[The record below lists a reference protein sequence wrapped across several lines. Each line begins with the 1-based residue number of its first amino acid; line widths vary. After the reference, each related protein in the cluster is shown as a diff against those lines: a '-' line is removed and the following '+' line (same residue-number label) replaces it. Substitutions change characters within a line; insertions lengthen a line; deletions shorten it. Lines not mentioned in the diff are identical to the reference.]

1 MAGPGLSRIGPEE
14 EAELLD
20 VVRERELS
28 RYRFD
33 DHDGSALPSKVS
45 RFEQEFRALT
55 GARHCLGMNS
65 CTSALYAGLL
75 AAGVGPGDEVI
86 VPGYTF
92 IASIAAVV
100 HTGAEPVLAEIDES
114 LLLDPADVATRIT
127 SRTKAVLAVHMLGAP
142 CDLDALDA
150 LTREHGLLLVE
161 DCAQAGGGT
170 YRGRHLGT
178 FGRFGAFSLNVFKTF
193 TAGDG
198 GVLLTGDDELYET
211 AFALHDHGAAPL
223 RLGVTDGPP
232 LFGLNLRMHELTG
245 AFALAQVRKVP
256 DILRTLRANRDKFVH
271 AIGDLPGVTPR
282 PLHDREGDCATVQ
295 AYTFT
300 SAALAEEVATRL
312 GTITLSRSGKH
323 HYANMSQL
331 QPDPLA
337 ATAPGTRRPD
347 RAVTRRCYP
356 LGSLPRTDDLL
367 NRTIALSV
375 GVVDSYLGS
384 GVGIDATAD
393 DEAIGAAARLFRS
406 TVEDAAKAVS

>member
-1 MAGPGLSRIGPEE
+1 MAGPGVSRIGPEE
-14 EAELLD
+14 EAELLS
-20 VVRERELS
+20 VIRERELS

-45 RFEQEFRALT
+45 QFEQEFRTLT

-75 AAGVGPGDEVI
+75 AAGIGPGDEVI

-92 IASIAAVV
+92 IASIAAVA

-114 LLLDPADVATRIT
+114 LLLDPADVAAKIT

-150 LTREHGLLLVE
+150 VTREHGLLLVE

-178 FGRFGAFSLNVFKTF
+178 VGGFGAFSLNVFKTF

-198 GVLLTGDDELYET
+198 GVLLTDDDDLYET

-245 AFALAQVRKVP
+245 ALALAQVRKLP
-256 DILRTLRANRDKFVH
+256 DILRTLRANRDKFAD
-271 AIGDLPGVTPR
+271 AIGDLPGVAPR
-282 PLHDREGDCATVQ
+282 RLHDPDGDCATVL
-295 AYTFT
+295 AYTFA
-300 SAALAEEVATRL
+300 SAAIADEVAGRL

-323 HYANMSQL
+323 NYANMPQL
-331 QPDPLA
+331 RPDLLGSPDA
-337 ATAPGTRRPD
+337 ATRRPN
-347 RAVTRRCYP
+347 RSVLRRSYP
-356 LGSLPRTDDLL
+356 PGSLPRTDDLL
-367 NRTIALSV
+367 SRSIALSV

-384 GVGIDATAD
+384 GVGIDVMAD
-393 DEAIGAAARLFRS
+393 DDTIEAAARQFRT
-406 TVEDAAKAVS
+406 TVEDVAKAAS

>member
-1 MAGPGLSRIGPEE
+1 MTGPGISRFGPEE
-14 EAELLD
+14 EAEVLS

-33 DHDGSALPSKVS
+33 DHDGSAPLSKVA
-45 RFEQEFRALT
+45 RFEQEFRTLT

-65 CTSALYAGLL
+65 CTSALFAGLL

-92 IASIAAVV
+92 IAPIAAVV

-114 LLLDPADVATRIT
+114 LLLDPADVAAKIT
-127 SRTKAVLAVHMLGAP
+127 ARTKAVIAVHMLGAP
-142 CDLDALDA
+142 CDLDALGA
-150 LTREHGLLLVE
+150 VTREHGLLLVE

-170 YRGRHLGT
+170 YHGRHLGT
-178 FGRFGAFSLNVFKTF
+178 FGVFGAFSLNVFKTF

-198 GVLLTGDDELYET
+198 GVLLTGDDDLYET

-223 RLGVTDGPP
+223 RMGVTDGPP

-245 AFALAQVRKVP
+245 AVALAQVRKLP
-256 DILRTLRANRDKFVH
+256 DILRTLRANRDKLAD
-271 AIGDLPGVTPR
+271 AIGDLPGVTRR
-282 PLHDREGDCATVQ
+282 PLHDPDGDCATVL
-295 AYTFT
+295 AYTFA
-300 SAALAEEVATRL
+300 SAATAGEVATRL

-331 QPDPLA
+331 RPDPPA
-337 ATAPGTRRPD
+337 PTASKTPRPE
-347 RAVTRRCYP
+347 RAVLHRHYP
-356 LGSLPRTDDLL
+356 PGSLPRTDDLL
-367 NRTIALSV
+367 SRSIALSV

-384 GVGIDATAD
+384 GVGIDVNAD
-393 DEAIGAAARLFRS
+393 DDAIEAAARLFKT
-406 TVEDAAKAVS
+406 TVEDATKAAL

>member
-1 MAGPGLSRIGPEE
+1 MAGPGVSRIGPEE

-20 VVRERELS
+20 VIRERELS

-33 DHDGSALPSKVS
+33 NHDGAAQPSKVA

-65 CTSALYAGLL
+65 CTSALFAGLL
-75 AAGVGPGDEVI
+75 AAGIGPGDEVI

-114 LLLDPADVATRIT
+114 LLIDPADVAAKIT
-127 SRTKAVLAVHMLGAP
+127 PRTKAVIAVHMLGAP
-142 CDLDALDA
+142 CDLDALEA
-150 LTREHGLLLVE
+150 VTREHGLLLVE

-170 YRGRHLGT
+170 YHGRHLGT
-178 FGRFGAFSLNVFKTF
+178 IGGFGAFSLNVFKTF

-198 GVLLTGDDELYET
+198 GVLLTDDKELYET

-245 AFALAQVRKVP
+245 AVALAQVRKVP
-256 DILRTLRANRDKFVH
+256 DTLRTLRANRDRLAA
-271 AIGDLPGVTPR
+271 AIGELPGVTPR
-282 PLHDREGDCATVQ
+282 RLHDPDGDCATVL
-295 AYTFT
+295 AYTF
-300 SAALAEEVATRL
+300 ADPALAAEAATRL
-312 GTITLSRSGKH
+312 GTITLSQSGKH
-323 HYANMSQL
+323 NYVNMPQL
-331 QPDPLA
+331 RPDQA
-337 ATAPGTRRPD
+337 ASTASERRRPD
-347 RAVTRRCYP
+347 RAVLRPSYP
-356 LGSLPRTDDLL
+356 PVSLPRTDDLL
-367 NRTIALSV
+367 SRTVALSV

-384 GVGIDATAD
+384 AVGIDVDAD
-393 DEAIGAAARLFRS
+393 DEAIEAAARLFRA
-406 TVEDAAKAVS
+406 TVEDAAKAAS

>member
-1 MAGPGLSRIGPEE
+1 MLSVI
-14 EAELLD
+14 
-20 VVRERELS
+20 RERELS

-33 DHDGSALPSKVS
+33 DHDGSALPSKVLC
-45 RFEQEFRALT
+45 FEKEFSTLT
-55 GARHCLGMNS
+55 GARHCVGMNS

-114 LLLDPADVATRIT
+114 LLLDPADVAAKIT
-127 SRTKAVLAVHMLGAP
+127 SRTKAVIAVHMLGAP

-178 FGRFGAFSLNVFKTF
+178 VGGFGAFSLNVFKTF

-198 GVLLTGDDELYET
+198 GVLITDDDDLYET

-223 RLGVTDGPP
+223 RMGVTDGPP

-245 AFALAQVRKVP
+245 AFALAQVRKLP
-256 DILRTLRANRDKFVH
+256 DTLRTLRANRDKFAD
-271 AIGDLPGVTPR
+271 AIGDLPGVTR
-282 PLHDREGDCATVQ
+282 RRLHDPDGECATVL
-295 AYTFT
+295 AYTFA
-300 SAALAEEVATRL
+300 SAAMAGEVAARL
-312 GTITLSRSGKH
+312 GTITLSQSGKH
-323 HYANMSQL
+323 NYSNMPQL
-331 QPDPLA
+331 RPDLLVS
-337 ATAPGTRRPD
+337 TESRTRRPHQ
-347 RAVTRRCYP
+347 AVLRRSYP
-356 LGSLPRTDDLL
+356 PGSLPRTDDLL
-367 NRTIALSV
+367 SRSLALSV

-384 GVGIDATAD
+384 GVGIDATAED
-393 DEAIGAAARLFRS
+393 DTIEAAALLFRT
-406 TVEDAAKAVS
+406 TVQDVAKAAS